1 MKKISIKNKATGEV
15 THGSDLDESEFQK
28 WIDYHVDNNSWGKK
42 SFKEVIKNEV
52 QDEQGNIV
60 EPAEYVDH
68 EAEYEIIIEDKTAEY
83 EQEKQKK
90 EKKKKDREDR
100 VSSLK
105 KIDWKAIKTIAELKD
120 VVKSIHEEILKDEE

>member
-1 MKKISIKNKATGEV
+1 MIKLYIDSQKHGHVSRDFESQAEV
-15 THGSDLDESEFQK
+15 DKYLFEIGNHWGRQK
-28 WIDYHVDNNSWGKK
+28 EEIA
-42 SFKEVIKNEV
+42 IV
-52 QDEQGNIV
+52 QREAQDDQGNII
-60 EPAEYVDH
+60 EPQITEVLPQ
-68 EAEYEIIIEDKTAEY
+68 EVVFTTEDKTVEV

-120 VVKSIHEEILKDEE
+120 VVKSIHEELLKDEE

>member
-1 MKKISIKNKATGEV
+1 MKKIIIKNKATGEI

-28 WIDYHVDNNSWGKK
+28 WIDYHVENNSWGKK
-42 SFKEVIKNEV
+42 AFKETVKYEV

-60 EPAEYVDH
+60 EPAEYVEHDS
-68 EAEYEIIIEDKTAEY
+68 EYEIIIEDKTAEY

-100 VSSLK
+100 VMSLK
-105 KIDWKAIKTIAELKD
+105 NIDWTKVDKIADLKVIVKALVNESLKD
-120 VVKSIHEEILKDEE
+120 DE

>member
-1 MKKISIKNKATGEV
+1 MKKISIKNKATGEI

-42 SFKEVIKNEV
+42 AFKETVKYEV
-52 QDEQGNIV
+52 KDDQGNVV
-60 EPAEYVDH
+60 EPAEYVEH
-68 EAEYEIIIEDKTAEY
+68 ESEYEIIIEDKTAEY

-105 KIDWKAIKTIAELKD
+105 KIDWTKVDKIAELKEI
-120 VVKSIHEEILKDEE
+120 VKALVNESLKDDE

>member
-1 MKKISIKNKATGEV
+1 MKKIIIKNKATGEI

-28 WIDYHVDNNSWGKK
+28 WIDYHVENNSWGKK
-42 SFKEVIKNEV
+42 AFKEVIKNEV

-60 EPAEYVDH
+60 EPAEYIEHDS
-68 EAEYEIIIEDKTAEY
+68 EYEIIIEDKTAEY

-100 VSSLK
+100 VMSLK
-105 KIDWKAIKTIAELKD
+105 NIDWTKVDKIADLKVIVKALVNESLKD
-120 VVKSIHEEILKDEE
+120 DE

>member
-1 MKKISIKNKATGEV
+1 MIRLHIQSNKHGQLFKDFESQAEV
-15 THGSDLDESEFQK
+15 DQYLFEIGNHWGRQK
-28 WIDYHVDNNSWGKK
+28 EEIA
-42 SFKEVIKNEV
+42 IIQREV
-52 QDEQGNIV
+52 QDEQGNII
-60 EPAEYVDH
+60 EPQITEVLPQ
-68 EAEYEIIIEDKTAEY
+68 EVVFTTEDKTVEV

-120 VVKSIHEEILKDEE
+120 VVKSIHEEISKDEE

>member
-1 MKKISIKNKATGEV
+1 MIRLHIQSNKHGQLFKDFESQAEV
-15 THGSDLDESEFQK
+15 DQYLLEIGNHWGRQK
-28 WIDYHVDNNSWGKK
+28 EEIAIVQR
-42 SFKEVIKNEV
+42 EV
-52 QDEQGNIV
+52 QDEQGNII
-60 EPAEYVDH
+60 EPQIT
-68 EAEYEIIIEDKTAEY
+68 EILHQEVVFTTEDKTVEV